1 MTEGEGTAEPPAA
14 TFSID
19 TVLAPLRSQ
28 AGLPSLGATV
38 TRLTRLLD
46 SDQEAVAALAEV
58 VLADVALTQRLL
70 HVANTLPF
78 RVAQPPVT
86 TVTRAITLLGFNRV
100 RALTISLVLL
110 DRLVGPDQAAKLRA
124 EFGRT
129 LLAGSV
135 AAELLGGADAA
146 EAEEACIAAMFRS
159 VGRLMVA
166 VFAPDFLAR
175 VRAEAGTQR
184 SGTAAAAR
192 RVLGCSFEEIAAAVL
207 RQWDVPDRI
216 VAATQ
221 TLPPR
226 LAAPRTAADRIRVAA
241 QFADEAMMALHSD
254 EAAPEAAL
262 DAVLERFTPA
272 FAFDRRHFARLL
284 DAAVVRTR
292 EFETACGLAASAHP
306 VGAAIVPIET
316 GRLEAP
322 PQPLAQA
329 DAESPRP
336 ANGRELLLAGLAEA
350 TEALARGHD
359 AAGPHPAVRIALEAI
374 HAGLG
379 FERTALALANGG
391 GTVRSCVM
399 LGEPRAR
406 FDFPLSAQH
415 HLFAAAIARATDL
428 YIGEA
433 GAEKVRAQMPAWFER
448 DFGRT
453 RSFLLMALAQPGQ
466 VSGFIYADRFAA
478 DSRGPGAEELMLLRS
493 LRNLVLMALQR
504 TARPAR

>member
-1 MTEGEGTAEPPAA
+1 MTEGEATAERPAP

-19 TVLAPLRSQ
+19 TVLAPLRTEP
-28 AGLPSLGATV
+28 GLPSLGATL

-46 SDQEAVAALAEV
+46 SDHEAIAALAEA

-100 RALTISLVLL
+100 RALAISLVLL
-110 DRLVGPDQAAKLRA
+110 DRLVGPRQAAMLRA

-135 AAELLGGADAA
+135 AAELLGGGDAV
-146 EAEEACIAAMFRS
+146 EAEEAFIAAMFRS

-175 VRAEAGTQR
+175 VRAEASAQR
-184 SGTAAAAR
+184 IGIAVAAR
-192 RVLGCSFEEIAAAVL
+192 RVLGCSFEEIAGAVL

-241 QFADEAMMALHSD
+241 QFADEAMTALHSD
-254 EAAPEAAL
+254 EGAPDAAL

-272 FAFDRRHFARLL
+272 FAFDRPHFARLL
-284 DAAVVRTR
+284 DAAAARTR
-292 EFETACGLAASAHP
+292 EFESACGVAPSANPVAAA
-306 VGAAIVPIET
+306 VVPIDSV
-316 GRLEAP
+316 RLEAP
-322 PQPLAQA
+322 PRPPVQP
-329 DAESPRP
+329 DTDSPRP
-336 ANGRELLLAGLAEA
+336 ANARELLLAGLADA
-350 TEALARGHD
+350 TEALTRGHD
-359 AAGPHPAVRIALEAI
+359 ASGPHPAVRIALEAI

-379 FERTALALANGG
+379 FERTALALANAGG
-391 GTVRSCVM
+391 AVRSCVM

-406 FDFPLSAQH
+406 FDFPIATEH

-428 YIGEA
+428 YIGDA
-433 GAEKVRAQMPAWFER
+433 GAEKVRAQLPAWFER
-448 DFGRT
+448 DFART

-466 VSGFIYADRFAA
+466 VSGFIYADRFAT
-478 DSRGPGAEELMLLRS
+478 DPRGPGPEELMLLRS
-493 LRNLVLMALQR
+493 LRNLVLMSLHR
-504 TARPAR
+504 TVRPAR